1 MPPTPLNLLRPLYLL
16 SLSAFFL
23 IPTTFDLIRSFQL
36 SKLFSWSAFQDEW
49 FAHFWS
55 YFGPLARQNA
65 DAAVKP
71 LMKQASG
78 IVIDVGPGS
87 GQWLDLFDRSN
98 VSKIYGVEPN
108 AGHHAALRANVN
120 RAGLDGLYEII
131 GAGVEDLE
139 SFGIAK
145 ESVDTVVTVQVLCS
159 VPGPR
164 SVITSL
170 YPYLKPGG
178 KWIVY
183 EHVKTKY
190 HQRFVNPD
198 LVIPPDLP
206 WAIAASA
213 GR

>member
-190 HQRFVNPD
+190 HQRFV
-198 LVIPPDLP
+198 
-206 WAIAASA
+206 
-213 GR
+213 